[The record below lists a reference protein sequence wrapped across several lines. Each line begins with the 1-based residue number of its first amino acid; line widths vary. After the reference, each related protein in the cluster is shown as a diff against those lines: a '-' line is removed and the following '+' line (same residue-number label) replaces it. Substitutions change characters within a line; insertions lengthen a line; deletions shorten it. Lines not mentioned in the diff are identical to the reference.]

1 MQAQCLVNLD
11 DALKGSKI
19 AFCEAAVEFN
29 FGHDDDSVWQQQ
41 DSYKDLLPRFLVGA
55 L

>member
-1 MQAQCLVNLD
+1 VQAQCLVNLD

-29 FGHDDDSVWQQQ
+29 FGHDDVSVWQQQ

>member
-1 MQAQCLVNLD
+1 MNLD

-19 AFCEAAVEFN
+19 AFCEAVVEFN

-41 DSYKDLLPRFLVGA
+41 NSYKDLLQRFLVGA